1 MAEVVGGN
9 TKSMGGRL
17 AEVAGWFPALSAL
30 TIISGASFLD
40 ANHMMPQGLPD
51 WVHSGLDAYRG
62 VRDQLMQT
70 AIGKVVPTNFADVAM
85 GGIGAVTMVS
95 RRIFSF
101 AFSIGGFVVLAIAAW
116 FVLKKFA

>member
-17 AEVAGWFPALSAL
+17 AELAAWFPALSAL
-30 TIISGASFLD
+30 TIVSGASFLD

-51 WVHSGLDAYRG
+51 WVHSGLEAYRG
-62 VRDQLMQT
+62 LRDQLMQT
-70 AIGKVVPTNFADVAM
+70 AIGKIVPANFADLAM
-85 GGIGAVTMVS
+85 GGIGMVTMIS
-95 RRIFSF
+95 RRILSF
-101 AFSIGGFVVLAIAAW
+101 AFSIGGFIVLLIAAW